1 MSIYLQQVREMHHT
15 SRITTVRTR
24 SVRAYNSHTGVQ
36 SDINVHLLQEDLIWG
51 VPE

>member
-15 SRITTVRTR
+15 SWITTVRTR

-36 SDINVHLLQEDLIWG
+36 SDINVHLFQEDLIWC
-51 VPE
+51 VPK